1 MSTLTSSLTKELQKY
16 FGFNNFKREQEAII
30 QNVLAGKDTFVVM
43 PTGGV
48 NLCVTNCRHY

>member
-43 PTGGV
+43 PTGG
-48 NLCVTNCRHY
+48 